1 MKLNFTEN
9 DIYEAEFKTSFRG
22 YDKTEVDE
30 FLDKIMEDYI
40 TLQEMVEELQANGNG
55 NVEFSSFNQP
65 EASQVEDVKVTEE
78 ADFSFEL
85 IRPKAKN
92 VTDEVPPLSSLFNFE
107 SEDDGADVE
116 ELLSTS
122 SRKANEM
129 ENTNYDLIQRLA
141 QLEKEVANLRKG
153 QK

>member
-22 YDKTEVDE
+22 YNRDEVDE

-40 TLQEMVEELQANGNG
+40 TLQELIEELQDAAPVSESNDE
-55 NVEFSSFNQP
+55 VISEP
-65 EASQVEDVKVTEE
+65 VQVEEQE

-107 SEDDGADVE
+107 VDEDGDDVE
-116 ELLSTS
+116 ELLNVSNRQS
-122 SRKANEM
+122 SKI

-141 QLEKEVANLRKG
+141 QLEKEVANLRRN

>member
-22 YDKTEVDE
+22 YDKNEVDE

-40 TLQEMVEELQANGNG
+40 TLQEMIEELQAGGMNQVQNFA
-55 NVEFSSFNQP
+55 VEQERVEQP
-65 EASQVEDVKVTEE
+65 APVEPQEDY
-78 ADFSFEL
+78 SFEL

-92 VTDEVPPLSSLFNFE
+92 VTAEVPPLSSLFNFE
-107 SEDDGADVE
+107 VEDEGEDVE
-116 ELLSTS
+116 ELLNVSNRKS
-122 SRKANEM
+122 SEM

-141 QLEKEVANLRKG
+141 QLEKEVASLRKG
-153 QK
+153 QR